1 MSDLTLYPIRG
12 QVAQINGKNEFIVY
26 VPRADKY
33 TYGTV
38 KIGDGLLSVDGVVS
52 LDRSEITILEIKKN
66 GVKINPVNKIVNIT
80 LDKNDVGLSNVDNTS
95 DEDKLASNDVKTRIE
110 SLKTTLTDDIMNVKV
125 DLDDYKLSVENTFAQ
140 NNADLDNRL
149 LVINNTISQNKASVD
164 SDIDRLEHII
174 AGKEQ
179 ALVYTNYQEV
189 VDVFNDAVKNAYHVG
204 QTIFIQDTIVPDLW
218 VYSIEDTHINFA
230 YVGDEDIIETLVS
243 QGFVQFGYYKLAMME
258 TKTTDVANAV
268 TLDTVQTITARKTF
282 VGGLYVGDYEVA
294 TKQDIATHI
303 IEALNTEV

>member
-1 MSDLTLYPIRG
+1 MSDVTLYPIRG
-12 QVAQINGKNEFIVY
+12 QVAQVNGKNEYIVY

-52 LDRSEITILEIKKN
+52 LDRSEITILEIQKN
-66 GVKINPVNKIVNIT
+66 GVKINPVDKIVNIT

-110 SLKTTLTDDIMNVKV
+110 SLKTTLTDDIMDVKV
-125 DLDDYKLSVENTFAQ
+125 DLDDYKLIVEDTFAQ
-140 NNADLDNRL
+140 NNADLDARL
-149 LVINNTISQNKASVD
+149 LIINNTISQNKASVD
-164 SDIDRLEHII
+164 SDIERLEHII

-179 ALVYTNYQEV
+179 ALAYTNYQEV
-189 VDVFNDAVKNAYHVG
+189 VNVFNDAVKNAYPVG
-204 QTIFIQDTIVPDLW
+204 QTVFIQDTMVPDLW

-243 QGFVQFGYYKLAMME
+243 TGFVQFGYYKLAMME
-258 TKTTDVANAV
+258 TKTTDVSNAV
-268 TLDTVQTITARKTF
+268 TLDTAQTITGNKYFTGT
-282 VGGLYVGDYEVA
+282 VLYKNYEVA
-294 TKQDIATHI
+294 TMNDINEHI
-303 IEALNTEV
+303 ISALNTEV